1 MRVLPDGVHPRPN
14 EVFGESLPLNVLC
27 ASAVPEDGHGVDA
40 PLLAE
45 VSHDSRGRLKG
56 VGDVTHEPR
65 NRAWSR
71 LTKSVIWNN
80 YGLDVQLQCIL
91 ITYVQ

>member
-14 EVFGESLPLNVLC
+14 EVFGESLPLNDLC
-27 ASAVPEDGHGVDA
+27 TSAVPEDGHGVDA

-45 VSHDSRGRLKG
+45 VSHNGRRRLQG

-71 LTKSVIWNN
+71 LTESGISTD

-91 ITYVQ
+91 LTYV